1 MSNISTKYPSGLK
14 RRVQGD
20 WNCKQCNNLNFA
32 FRNNCNKCSSMRG
45 ETSSLFNSALFLFI
59 DENTQL
65 YTSST
70 SQDYSFMSVPIKS
83 TPIAPSQPKIIEG
96 NLVTRDNKMIEG
108 ILAEVKRPDAG
119 RKGDWVCMDC
129 KNLNFSF
136 RKECNKCSSKKDH
149 YIEM

>member
-1 MSNISTKYPSGLK
+1 
-14 RRVQGD
+14 
-20 WNCKQCNNLNFA
+20 
-32 FRNNCNKCSSMRG
+32 MRG
-45 ETSSLFNSALFLFI
+45 ESSSLFNSALFLFI

-65 YTSST
+65 YTSPANE
-70 SQDYSFMSVPIKS
+70 DFSFMKVPIKS
-83 TPIAPSQPKIIEG
+83 TPIVPQHPKIIEG
-96 NLVTRDNKMIEG
+96 NTITRDNKKIEG

-119 RKGDWVCMDC
+119 RKGDWVCMGC